1 MELHAFLV
9 GELESEIY
17 GVSQLVVKQLNKDTP
32 HDLSREYVDE
42 VQVCDKKKFKAQ
54 QEDGDVPTPPP
65 ETASPKKVK
74 VSKKDQ
80 AKEEK
85 LQKKLEKLKLQKK
98 QRVEEVNQIKMM
110 NMKNQYVIQ
119 KIHSSKERKLHAL
132 SIIKHPSQM
141 FDI

>member
-1 MELHAFLV
+1 M
-9 GELESEIY
+9 
-17 GVSQLVVKQLNKDTP
+17 VKQLNKDTP

-85 LQKKLEKLKLQKK
+85 LQKKLEKLKL
-98 QRVEEVNQIKMM
+98 
-110 NMKNQYVIQ
+110 
-119 KIHSSKERKLHAL
+119 
-132 SIIKHPSQM
+132 
-141 FDI
+141 